1 MSTQIYL
8 YHPNISKVNAFSK
21 RSEGWNFETWNW
33 AFHHRADKDGNPNGL
48 PPRSPCF
55 FLGGSASLWER
66 PGCGCCC
73 CCCCCGCYLVTWLLG
88 YLVTWLLGSSWF
100 LLVPLGSSWFL
111 LVPLGSSWFLL
122 VHLGSSWF
130 ILVHLGSSWF
140 ILVHLGSSWFILVH
154 LGSSWFI
161 LVHLGSSWFNLVHLG
176 SSWFMFRRFSSHT
189 TESRHVTDPGL
200 DCGSMITI
208 WVCRLSENK
217 VPQNPIWHHHFPTR
231 LAIVGRLT
239 CWQGLLNRPTAWGLL
254 VQVGEGVSGLSKWCE
269 FLQCRDTNRE
279 LIQKAQ

>member
-21 RSEGWNFETWNW
+21 RSEGWNFETWKW

-73 CCCCCGCYLVTWLLG
+73 CCCGCYLVTWLLG
-88 YLVTWLLGSSWF
+88 Y
-100 LLVPLGSSWFL
+100 
-111 LVPLGSSWFLL
+111 
-122 VHLGSSWF
+122 
-130 ILVHLGSSWF
+130 
-140 ILVHLGSSWFILVH
+140 LVH

>member
-1 MSTQIYL
+1 MLFRKGVKVGILRLESGHFTTGPIKMEIPMGCPRGHHVFFWVGAHHCEKDQVVVVVVVVVVTWLLGYL
-8 YHPNISKVNAFSK
+8 V
-21 RSEGWNFETWNW
+21 TW
-33 AFHHRADKDGNPNGL
+33 L
-48 PPRSPCF
+48 
-55 FLGGSASLWER
+55 LGYLVTWLLG
-66 PGCGCCC
+66 
-73 CCCCCGCYLVTWLLG
+73 YLVTWLLG

-100 LLVPLGSSWFL
+100 Y
-111 LVPLGSSWFLL
+111 
-122 VHLGSSWF
+122 
-130 ILVHLGSSWF
+130 LVHLGSSWF

-217 VPQNPIWHHHFPTR
+217 VPQNPI
-231 LAIVGRLT
+231 
-239 CWQGLLNRPTAWGLL
+239 
-254 VQVGEGVSGLSKWCE
+254 
-269 FLQCRDTNRE
+269 
-279 LIQKAQ
+279 